1 MCYKIKLVFLS
12 IPVRFHLYPFLNY
25 FCYLF
30 RYLYQTDL
38 LYLHKNIKH
47 WSTMGRK
54 KQSKVDKSPFKLRRR
69 KLTDGRES
77 LFIDRTVDG
86 KHEYEFLKLYLVP
99 ENSVKAKMQKRS
111 VRRRNS
117 SLPRPKTWLM
127 TRHRRKQPKTSP
139 RCCCPTSLACWW
151 RNTSNGNSPHICI

>member
-86 KHEYEFLKLYLVP
+86 KNTSSLNCILYRKIPSRRNV
-99 ENSVKAKMQKRS
+99 KMQKRS

-139 RCCCPTSLACWW
+139 RCCCPTSLAC
-151 RNTSNGNSPHICI
+151 